1 MSNKA
6 ENKEIN
12 TLNKYIGAQQVLES
26 GLGLEP
32 EGKKHEVIFQP
43 PVAWYLSLCLL
54 FYFHRDNGLQ
64 HKLFILLCVHGDE
77 LLVMGTK

>member
-32 EGKKHEVIFQP
+32 EGKKRSHFPTACRLVP
-43 PVAWYLSLCLL
+43 LPVPVVLLSQ
-54 FYFHRDNGLQ
+54 R
-64 HKLFILLCVHGDE
+64 
-77 LLVMGTK
+77 